1 MNHSA
6 TVEKMHSMKLRGMAA
21 AFQKAQETGH
31 RRSGTTPD
39 EFIGFLVEAEWED
52 RQNRRLRRFVRKAK
66 FRYQA
71 GFEELDFTLKRNLEK
86 DMIMRLSD
94 SSWVRKAKN
103 VIITG
108 ATGVGKSFLASA
120 LGYQACQDDFRTLYF
135 NCLKL
140 FSQLKR
146 SQADH
151 SYEREIRRIQRAELV
166 ILDDFGLQP
175 LDSKDRM
182 SLLEILE
189 DRHGKNSTV
198 VVTQIPVSKW
208 HEVIGDST
216 VADAI
221 CDRLVHSSLR
231 IDMKGESVRKTMKT

>member
-1 MNHSA
+1 MNHTA
-6 TVEKMHSMKLRGMAA
+6 TVEKMQAMKLRGMAG
-21 AFQKAQETGH
+21 AFLKAQEKGL
-31 RRSGTTPD
+31 RRSSTTPD
-39 EFIGFLVEAEWED
+39 EFIGFLVDAEWED
-52 RQNRRLRRFVRKAK
+52 RQNRKLRRLVRKAR

-71 GFEELDFTLKRNLEK
+71 GFEELDFNLKRNLDK
-86 DMIMRLSD
+86 DMITRLSD
-94 SSWVRKAKN
+94 GSWIRKAKN

-120 LGYQACQDDFRTLYF
+120 MGHQACLDDFKTLYF

-151 SYEREIRRIQRAELV
+151 SYDREIRKIQRAELV

-175 LDSKDRM
+175 LDAKDRM

-198 VVTQIPVSKW
+198 VVTQIPVAKW
-208 HEVIGDST
+208 HDIIGDST
-216 VADAI
+216 IADAI
-221 CDRLVHSSLR
+221 CDRLIHSSFR
-231 IDMKGESVRKTMKT
+231 IDMKGESVRKTLKT